1 MTTNSLE
8 GKSAFVTGGSRGIGA
23 GIVRALSAAGASVTF
38 TYASSADAANAIV
51 DELRAAGRRAHAVR
65 ADSADAGALA
75 SAIDDAARD
84 SGRLDILVNS
94 AGVLHHA
101 PIGDTSLEDFDT
113 SFDINVRAVFVAAK
127 TAAKHMGEGGSI
139 VNIGSMAADRA
150 GLEGT
155 AIYAATKGAV
165 QAMTRGLARDLGP
178 RGITVNNVQPG
189 PITTDMTTGYADMLT
204 PMIPV
209 GRLGSPEEVGAL
221 VAYLAGPNARYI
233 NGASITIDGG
243 FVS

>member
-1 MTTNSLE
+1 MITNSLE

-23 GIVRALSAAGASVTF
+23 GIVRALVAAGANVTF

-51 DELRAAGRRAHAVR
+51 DELLAAGGRARAVR
-65 ADSADAGALA
+65 ADSADAKALTA
-75 SAIDDAARD
+75 AIDEAARD

-94 AGVLHHA
+94 AGVLHYA
-101 PIGDTSLEDFDT
+101 PIGDTSVDDFDT
-113 SFDINVRAVFVAAK
+113 SFGINVRAVFVAAK
-127 TAAKHMGEGGSI
+127 AAAKHMGEGGSI

-150 GLEGT
+150 GGEG
-155 AIYAATKGAV
+155 AAVYSATKGAV

-189 PITTDMTTGYADMLT
+189 PITTDMTTGFADMLT

-209 GRLGSPEEVGAL
+209 GRLGNPDEVGAL